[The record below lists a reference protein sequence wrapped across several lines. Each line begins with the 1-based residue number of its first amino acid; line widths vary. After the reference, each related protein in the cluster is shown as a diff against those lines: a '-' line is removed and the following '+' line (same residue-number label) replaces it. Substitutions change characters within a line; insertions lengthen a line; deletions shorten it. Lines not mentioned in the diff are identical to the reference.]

1 MSDETTEKSWETQ
14 IAEADT
20 QTLSNE
26 QLETIFRQLPPEWAE
41 YCRECA
47 QCLRRR
53 QLCPDGFGF
62 AFPHKP
68 TPKISEAFASLGK
81 ALERAL
87 DRP

>member
-1 MSDETTEKSWETQ
+1 MSDKTTEKSWETQ

-26 QLETIFRQLPPEWAE
+26 QLETIFQQLPPEWAE
-41 YCRECA
+41 HCRRCA
-47 QCLRRR
+47 ECLRRR
-53 QLCPDGFGF
+53 SIWPTAF
-62 AFPHKP
+62 AFPPKP
-68 TPKISEAFASLGK
+68 TPKFSEAFASLGK